1 MEHDVIIVLCH
12 LVDTTGKE
20 PVMDVREP
28 AGYDKQMEKGGKGWK
43 IDGAWWR
50 DRIDRMG
57 RMGRTNKKR
66 DV

>member
-28 AGYDKQMEKGGKGWK
+28 VGYDKQMEKGRKRMENRWRMMKG
-43 IDGAWWR
+43 
-50 DRIDRMG
+50 
-57 RMGRTNKKR
+57 
-66 DV
+66 